1 MGTVERS
8 ILEGFAAIAKDV
20 ESSGGGNAL
29 VVSHS
34 MTIGAFACL
43 IDPSIILN
51 PGVQN
56 GSVTVI
62 EYENGKITIQTLGDL
77 SYRQVGAKILEGQK

>member
-1 MGTVERS
+1 
-8 ILEGFAAIAKDV
+8 
-20 ESSGGGNAL
+20 
-29 VVSHS
+29 

-56 GSVTVI
+56 GSVTVV
-62 EYENGKITIQTLGDL
+62 EYENGKFTIEALGDMA
-77 SYRQVGAKILEGQK
+77 YRQVGAKILEKQN

>member
-1 MGTVERS
+1 
-8 ILEGFAAIAKDV
+8 
-20 ESSGGGNAL
+20 
-29 VVSHS
+29 

-56 GSVTVI
+56 GSVTVV
-62 EYENGKITIQTLGDL
+62 EYENGKFTIEALGDM
-77 SYRQVGAKILEGQK
+77 SYRQVGAKILEE

>member
-1 MGTVERS
+1 
-8 ILEGFAAIAKDV
+8 
-20 ESSGGGNAL
+20 
-29 VVSHS
+29 
-34 MTIGAFACL
+34 MTIGTFACL

-51 PGVQN
+51 PGEQN

>member
-1 MGTVERS
+1 
-8 ILEGFAAIAKDV
+8 
-20 ESSGGGNAL
+20 
-29 VVSHS
+29 
-34 MTIGAFACL
+34 MTIGAFTCL

-56 GSVTVI
+56 GSVTVV
-62 EYENGKITIQTLGDL
+62 EYENGKFTIQALGDM